1 MVELSAE
8 HLSLLLRIKQ
18 EIEDGQLDSYLT
30 MRLPIRSKS
39 QTLRTLSNNKTKKGG
54 GLDKKSMV
62 LILFSIV
69 FIISFSVEYNHVREY
84 FESLLIQPTLYWE
97 TILLPFLSRL
107 KDIQHERHNLAI
119 TLFGKTVHTVVI
131 PSIKGIYKK
140 MTDSFTGDALALNG
154 LWSLWT
160 NMNKL
165 KDYMKEPKLKNEI
178 TPEKMKEIYENGLK
192 DIHQIMY
199 YVSVPKDFKLFNI
212 PYGSKLITNKSICDS

>member
-107 KDIQHERHNLAI
+107 KDIQH
-119 TLFGKTVHTVVI
+119 
-131 PSIKGIYKK
+131 
-140 MTDSFTGDALALNG
+140 
-154 LWSLWT
+154 
-160 NMNKL
+160 
-165 KDYMKEPKLKNEI
+165 
-178 TPEKMKEIYENGLK
+178 
-192 DIHQIMY
+192 
-199 YVSVPKDFKLFNI
+199 
-212 PYGSKLITNKSICDS
+212 